1 MHRAIPG
8 QRPWSFA
15 IKITPVLWQKQKTL
29 WLRRK
34 SGKIHTKLIKIT
46 NQTAQN
52 PWVSWKINGRAFRIN
67 NIRVKNATGGGPEK
81 FQFFGIIVLFL
92 AFSNK
97 VKLRFVSE
105 TAITKDTSVEMASSP
120 SSSCT
125 SASCSSTEAANVS
138 ASCSN
143 SSKTPTDTLLNKKK
157 MQLWIEKNKTRN
169 AEEVKNNRALSHC

>member
-1 MHRAIPG
+1 M
-8 QRPWSFA
+8 
-15 IKITPVLWQKQKTL
+15 
-29 WLRRK
+29 
-34 SGKIHTKLIKIT
+34 
-46 NQTAQN
+46 
-52 PWVSWKINGRAFRIN
+52 IN

-120 SSSCT
+120 SSPCT

-143 SSKTPTDTLLNKKK
+143 SSKTPTDA
-157 MQLWIEKNKTRN
+157 IREKRKSHI
-169 AEEVKNNRALSHC
+169 VKQKEDAVKD